1 MNRYFILLKRELWEH
16 SSLFKLPAV
25 FYLIVVLGN
34 LAFGNLFQFVEL
46 APDGLQRGIFRS
58 AFGTVNSVAF
68 IVFVFLAAFYLL
80 DCLYT
85 ERKDR
90 SILFWRSLPVSDT
103 QTVLLKLVTAV
114 VVIPIILWITLVS
127 AHITILILQSLL
139 GTDEVGNFLG
149 LFSLGKYWLNLALV
163 LLITMLWSL
172 PLLSWLMFCSSWT
185 DRTPLITVIAI
196 PIVFAMIEL
205 LLPFELNLGGHMLS
219 RLPFGFGNQGSGLD
233 QLLGISALGTGS
245 SNGLLQNTADAL
257 NRADMLLG
265 IVISAVLVALTIQV
279 RRWRDVA

>member
-16 SSLFKLPAV
+16 TSLFKLPLV
-25 FYLIVVLGN
+25 FYLVVVLGN

-68 IVFVFLAAFYLL
+68 IVFIFLAAFYLL

-114 VVIPIILWITLVS
+114 VVIPLILWLTLVS
-127 AHITILILQSLL
+127 AHLTILILQSVL
-139 GTDEVGNFLG
+139 GTEEAGDFLG
-149 LFSLGKYWLNLALV
+149 LISLGKYWLNLALV
-163 LLITMLWSL
+163 LLVTMLWSL
-172 PLLSWLMFCSSWT
+172 PLLSWLMFCSAWT
-185 DRTPLITVIAI
+185 NRTPLITVIAI
-196 PIVFAMIEL
+196 PVVLAMIEL

-219 RLPFGFGNQGSGLD
+219 RLPFGFGNQGSGID
-233 QLLGISALGTGS
+233 QLLGLSALGTGNS
-245 SNGLLQNTADAL
+245 DSLLQNATEAL
-257 NRADMLLG
+257 SRTDLLIG
-265 IVISAVLVALTIQV
+265 IVISAALVTLTIQI

>member
-16 SSLFKLPAV
+16 TSLFKLPAV
-25 FYLIVVLGN
+25 FYLVVVLGN

-46 APDGLQRGIFRS
+46 TPDSLQRGIFRS

-68 IVFVFLAAFYLL
+68 IIFVFLAAFYLL

-103 QTVLLKLVTAV
+103 QTVLFKLITAV
-114 VVIPIILWITLVS
+114 VIIPVILWITLVS
-127 AHITILILQSLL
+127 AHITILILQSIL
-139 GTDEVGNFLG
+139 GTDEAGNFLG

-172 PLLSWLMFCSSWT
+172 PLLSWLMLCSSWT

-196 PIVFAMIEL
+196 PVVFAMIEL

-233 QLLGISALGTGS
+233 QLLGISALGAGS
-245 SNGLLQNTADAL
+245 SNGLMQNTADAL
-257 NRADMLLG
+257 SRADMLFG
-265 IVISAVLVALTIQV
+265 IVISVVLVTLTIQV

>member
-1 MNRYFILLKRELWEH
+1 MNRYVILLKRELWEH
-16 SSLFKLPAV
+16 TSLFKLPAV

-34 LAFGNLFQFVEL
+34 LAFGNLFRFVEF

-103 QTVLLKLVTAV
+103 QTVLIKLVTAV
-114 VVIPIILWITLVS
+114 IIIPLILWITLIS
-127 AHITILILQSLL
+127 AHITILILQSVL
-139 GTDEVGNFLG
+139 GTDEAGSFLG
-149 LFSLGKYWLNLALV
+149 LLSLGHYWINLALV
-163 LLITMLWSL
+163 LFVTMLWSL
-172 PLLSWLMFCSSWT
+172 PLLCWLMFCSAWT

-196 PIVFAMIEL
+196 PIVFAMVEL

-219 RLPFGFGNQGSGLD
+219 RLPFGFGGQGSGLD
-233 QLLGISALGTGS
+233 QLLGISALGTRT
-245 SNGLLQNTADAL
+245 SNGLLHSAAQAL
-257 NRADMLLG
+257 SRADLLFG
-265 IVISAVLVALTIQV
+265 IVISAILVTLTIQV
-279 RRWRDVA
+279 RRWRDVS

>member
-1 MNRYFILLKRELWEH
+1 MSRYFILLKRELWEH
-16 SSLFKLPAV
+16 TSLFKLPAV

-34 LAFGNLFQFVEL
+34 LAFGNLIQYVEF
-46 APDGLQRGIFRS
+46 APDGLQRGILRS

-103 QTVLLKLVTAV
+103 QTVLFKLVTAV
-114 VVIPIILWITLVS
+114 IVIPIILWITLVS
-127 AHITILILQSLL
+127 AHITILILQSIL
-139 GTDEVGNFLG
+139 GTDGTGSFLG
-149 LFSLGKYWLNLALV
+149 LLSLGRYWLNLALV
-163 LLITMLWSL
+163 LLVTMLWSL
-172 PLLSWLMFCSSWT
+172 PLLCWLMFCSSWT
-185 DRTPLITVIAI
+185 NRTPLITVIAI
-196 PIVFAMIEL
+196 PIVLSMIEL

-233 QLLGISALGTGS
+233 QLLGISALGTS
-245 SNGLLQNTADAL
+245 DSNDLLRNIAEALSRVDVLIGLA
-257 NRADMLLG
+257 
-265 IVISAVLVALTIQV
+265 ISAALVTLTIQV
-279 RRWRDVA
+279 RRWRDVS